1 MTKVIP
7 KHELLDAIRVN
18 RNRPVQLAV
27 DEQDDVEVESGICPL
42 PDYLRKPAEHYAPT
56 FNGFELALCAV
67 LVYFG
72 FENPVLNDGI
82 VTCRDAAGGI
92 YRYQF

>member
-1 MTKVIP
+1 MKSLSFR
-7 KHELLDAIRVN
+7 ELCGAIRVN

-27 DEQDDVEVESGICPL
+27 GEQDEVESESGIRPL

-82 VTCRDAAGGI
+82 VTCRDSAGGI
-92 YRYQF
+92 YRYEF